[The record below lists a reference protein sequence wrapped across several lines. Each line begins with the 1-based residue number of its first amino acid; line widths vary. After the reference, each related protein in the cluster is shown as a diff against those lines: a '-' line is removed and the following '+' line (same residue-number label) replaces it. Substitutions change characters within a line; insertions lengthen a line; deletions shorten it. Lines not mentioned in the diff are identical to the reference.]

1 MSLHT
6 WKIFLNKPSYL
17 FNVVINSDCG
27 KFFPKQLIC
36 IIVTVFYFMPV
47 DTWLF
52 EVFMDIHNSTMLIL
66 AFKLLYL
73 EKSQDKKTEI
83 DLRFDLRFHS
93 SHGTVR

>member
-1 MSLHT
+1 
-6 WKIFLNKPSYL
+6 
-17 FNVVINSDCG
+17 
-27 KFFPKQLIC
+27 
-36 IIVTVFYFMPV
+36 
-47 DTWLF
+47 
-52 EVFMDIHNSTMLIL
+52 MDIHNSTMLIL